1 MSQGLRLTIATPAS
15 LLVDAGGVR
24 SVRAEDASGAFGVLP
39 GHADLLTVL
48 PPSVVRW
55 TGAGEATRY
64 CALSGGVLTVSGG
77 SRVAIACR
85 RGTLGDDL
93 ARLEADVAAQ
103 RAAELDA
110 DRRAKV
116 EQLRL
121 HARALRQL
129 MRLLRPGGRPPG
141 DGDLPFSGEAAP

>member
-1 MSQGLRLTIATPAS
+1 MSALRLTIATPAAI
-15 LLVDAGGVR
+15 LIDADDVR
-24 SVRAEDASGAFGVLP
+24 IVRAEDESGAFGVLP

-55 TGAGEATRY
+55 TRDGEPTRY

-77 SRVAIACR
+77 DRVAIACR

-93 ARLEADVAAQ
+93 DRLEADVAAE

-110 DRRAKV
+110 DRRARV
-116 EQLRL
+116 EQTQL

-129 MRLLRPGGRPPG
+129 MRYLRG
-141 DGDLPFSGEAAP
+141 DGHGLGDGGGPFTGEAAP